1 MTTRKSGPD
10 KFVFTKKSFL
20 IKNLLA
26 ISLISVQLKLKREQ
40 MKRVFEFLIFLGSL
54 LNVKDQ
60 VYIGLQC

>member
-1 MTTRKSGPD
+1 VGQIN
-10 KFVFTKKSFL
+10 SFL
-20 IKNLLA
+20 VKNHFLLKNLLA
-26 ISLISVQLKLKREQ
+26 ISLISVKLKLKRAQ